1 MITEELF
8 PVKISFDK
16 AHLFFSN
23 PVKVFGLSIRGVF
36 VGQKKRV
43 MMLCKSKAEVK
54 LIHFLKLRA
63 WPKPHIT
70 KAAMLGHTLG
80 TSRSTPTLGWKAQT
94 SSNRLTSLQASRDLF
109 FPMAFLLF
117 LLSAVD
123 IYICHNWPG
132 NPFQQWRA
140 ARANPSVYKA
150 QHSPLLSFN

>member
-1 MITEELF
+1 
-8 PVKISFDK
+8 
-16 AHLFFSN
+16 
-23 PVKVFGLSIRGVF
+23 
-36 VGQKKRV
+36 

-70 KAAMLGHTLG
+70 KAAMPGHTLG
-80 TSRSTPTLGWKAQT
+80 MLRLTPTLGWKAQT
-94 SSNRLTSLQASRDLF
+94 SSNRLTSLQASQDLF
-109 FPMAFLLF
+109 FPAAFLPF

-123 IYICHNWPG
+123 IYILHNWPG

-150 QHSPLLSFN
+150 QHSLLLSFN